1 MCGSEL
7 TSRCLNRVANDKS
20 FSKYL
25 RPAAMFVTCT
35 PQGPV
40 KEHPK
45 EVVVLE
51 TSASDTVLASQ
62 NDPVKVTMVLE

>member
-1 MCGSEL
+1 MV
-7 TSRCLNRVANDKS
+7 LNYDRVAS
-20 FSKYL
+20 IAWLTTFSKKL
-25 RPAAMFVTCT
+25 HLTAMFVTCT